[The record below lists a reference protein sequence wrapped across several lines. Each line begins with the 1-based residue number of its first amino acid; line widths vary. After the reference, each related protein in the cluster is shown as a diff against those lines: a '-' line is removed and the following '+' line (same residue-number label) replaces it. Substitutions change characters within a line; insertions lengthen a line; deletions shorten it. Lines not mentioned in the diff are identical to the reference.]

1 MNEIEQFREACEAQI
16 RDWTEVRDQQPGILI
31 EKRNIVLDARG
42 RAYGSLS
49 DGRYKL
55 EYPRA
60 NLAGVSHF
68 NFMDA
73 RELSRRMDVALP
85 EFAPSKVMDFK
96 SYAESRVEEA
106 QKALSLI
113 KACVVETM
121 TSATPLPATP
131 KTWVITAASGEF
143 VVNAES
149 GDVVSYAVYADG
161 DDPDFRERAENIAR
175 FDVAEYRQWF
185 ESVGL
190 NEPTN
195 LNWLGIGFWQ
205 KDGSYESF
213 EQDWRDDL
221 VTAMND
227 NRAVEVETAEP

>member
-1 MNEIEQFREACEAQI
+1 MNETKQFREACEAQI
-16 RDWTEVRDQQPGILI
+16 MAWTEVRDQQPGILV

-42 RAYGSLS
+42 RAYGSLP

-55 EYPRA
+55 EYPRS

-73 RELSRRMDVALP
+73 RELCRRMDIALP

-96 SYAESRVEEA
+96 TYAESRVDEA
-106 QKALSLI
+106 QKALSMI
-113 KACVVETM
+113 KAYLGETK
-121 TSATPLPATP
+121 TSETPLPSIP
-131 KTWVITAASGEF
+131 NTWVITAASGEF

-149 GDVVSYAVYADG
+149 GDVVSYTVYENG

-190 NEPTN
+190 TEPTN

-205 KDGSYESF
+205 KDGFYESF

-227 NRAVEVETAEP
+227 NRAAAVETAEP